1 MPVFRY
7 EAINAAGKMTS
18 GKFTGEIVSEAE
30 QYLIKSGLSPISIQI
45 VAPEEAE
52 KADGLGKISFK
63 ERLLG
68 VSLDD
73 IILFCRQIATM
84 LTAGVTVLQALR
96 IMAKQ
101 VNNQVLRNIVVDLAE
116 SIESGAGLSDSFAK
130 YPKVFGPLFQ
140 NVIRTGEESGSLDKS
155 FSYLAILHENEKDIN
170 ERIKAATRYPKI
182 VLTAMFGAV
191 FFLMSFVVPKF
202 VKMFTKAG
210 IDLPLPTRILITVSD
225 LFANNFLLIILG
237 IVAMVVIYRVCL
249 NYEEFVYQRDKL
261 VLKIPII
268 GDLST
273 KIYMSRFCRVFE
285 ILISSGV
292 DIIKTLHLSASALDN
307 VVLFKLLGKATDEVE
322 EGVDLHTALSKYDQF
337 PSMVEQMIAVGEES
351 GQLDTMMGK
360 VADYYELETNYT
372 IKNLSAMIEPV
383 MLLFMG
389 VLVGFIA
396 LAIFM
401 PMWNMMNI
409 VKG

>member
-1 MPVFRY
+1 M
-7 EAINAAGKMTS
+7 
-18 GKFTGEIVSEAE
+18 
-30 QYLIKSGLSPISIQI
+30 
-45 VAPEEAE
+45 
-52 KADGLGKISFK
+52 
-63 ERLLG
+63 G
-68 VSLDD
+68 VTLDD
-73 IILFCRQIATM
+73 LILFCRQIATM
-84 LTAGVTVLQALR
+84 LAAGIPVLQSLR

-101 VNNQVLRNIVVDLAE
+101 ITNQKLRTIITDLAVN
-116 SIESGAGLSDSFAK
+116 IESGGNLSDAFAK
-130 YPKVFGPLFQ
+130 YPKVFSPLFQ
-140 NVIRTGEESGSLDKS
+140 NVIRTGEESGSLDRS

-182 VLTAMFGAV
+182 VLTAMFSAV

-202 VKMFTKAG
+202 VQMFSKVG
-210 IDLPLPTRILITVSD
+210 VDLPLPTRILIAVSNI
-225 LFANNFLLIILG
+225 FSHNFISIIIG
-237 IVAMVVIYRVCL
+237 IITLVILYRVCL
-249 NYEEFVYQRDKL
+249 NYKEFVYQRDRL
-261 VLKIPII
+261 VLRIPIV

-285 ILISSGV
+285 ILVASGV
-292 DIIKTLHLSASALDN
+292 DIIKTLKLSATALDN
-307 VVLFKLLGKATDEVE
+307 LVLYQMLEEVTEEVE
-322 EGVDLHTALSKYDQF
+322 EGVDLHTAMSKHNKF

-372 IKNLSAMIEPV
+372 IKNLSAMIEPI

-389 VLVGFIA
+389 VLVGFMA

-401 PMWNMMNI
+401 PMWNMMNV

>member
-1 MPVFRY
+1 MPVFHY
-7 EAINAAGKMTS
+7 EAINAAGKITT
-18 GKFTGEIVSEAE
+18 GKFTGEIISEAE
-30 QYLIKSGLSPISIQI
+30 QWLFKNGFSPISIQI
-45 VAPEEAE
+45 AAEESE
-52 KADGLGKISFK
+52 RDGIGKISFK
-63 ERLLG
+63 ERLMG
-68 VSLDD
+68 VTLDD
-73 IILFCRQIATM
+73 LILFCRQIATM
-84 LTAGVTVLQALR
+84 LAAGIPVLQSLR

-101 VNNQVLRNIVVDLAE
+101 ITNQKLRTIITDLAVN
-116 SIESGAGLSDSFAK
+116 IESGGNLSDAFAK
-130 YPKVFGPLFQ
+130 YPKVFSPLFQ
-140 NVIRTGEESGSLDKS
+140 NVIRTGEESGSLDRS

-182 VLTAMFGAV
+182 VLTAMFSAV

-202 VKMFTKAG
+202 VQMFSKVG
-210 IDLPLPTRILITVSD
+210 VDLPLPTRILIAVSNI
-225 LFANNFLLIILG
+225 FSHNFISIIIG
-237 IVAMVVIYRVCL
+237 IITLVILYRVCL
-249 NYEEFVYQRDKL
+249 NYKEFVYQRDRL
-261 VLKIPII
+261 VLRIPIV

-285 ILISSGV
+285 ILVASGV
-292 DIIKTLHLSASALDN
+292 DIIKTLKLSATALDN
-307 VVLFKLLGKATDEVE
+307 LVLYRMLEEVTEEVE
-322 EGVDLHTALSKYDQF
+322 EGVDLHTAMSKHNKF

-372 IKNLSAMIEPV
+372 IKNLSAMIEPI

-389 VLVGFIA
+389 VLVGFMA

-401 PMWNMMNI
+401 PMWNMMNV